1 MSGVS
6 VFDDVDIPRLVA
18 EFKGVEG
25 DALQTKLRGLTGNQQ
40 CRVYSLYGFCK
51 NLSHQEFEQYV
62 ELVKRVSA
70 AHKQHYSRISHHL
83 VPDFFSTVG
92 ALHWLPELMEEAAR
106 RNQPSLQ
113 HRIFSAAN
121 DVLSCLERLVADE
134 GMKAVDSQTT
144 ASRWAGALAYFITEP
159 IELDVD
165 TLAFIN
171 KVVKSKGDNLF
182 SAVIYTLR
190 QRASYESKVPGIS
203 AKAIRFGE
211 LLPYFVE
218 FLASTELNLLPA
230 NTTDAFREALYLH
243 SYFLPQDAEAIE
255 PGRDLLLMAMT
266 DPHNLGKW
274 LMNKHG
280 RSKGAPL
287 PIAGMQAMHSALDS
301 AAHLNGDLKASMMFG
316 LTVAAIHGL
325 AKSRNRVEVDAKV
338 LKLFLCDK
346 DQAYIERLFSTVIR
360 SGRTTLARVIIESF
374 GEYSSCIP
382 ESQAAQCLERD
393 LGL

>member
-1 MSGVS
+1 MSSVS
-6 VFDDVDIPRLVA
+6 VFDDLSVPRLVA
-18 EFKGVEG
+18 EFKGIEG
-25 DALQTKLRGLTGNQQ
+25 EALHTKLRGLTGNQH

-51 NLSHQEFEQYV
+51 QLSHQEFEQYV
-62 ELVKRVSA
+62 DLVTRVSA
-70 AHKQHYSRISHHL
+70 SHRQHYTRVSHQL

-92 ALHWLPELMEEAAR
+92 ALHWLPDLMEEAAR

-121 DVLSCLERLVADE
+121 DVLRCLERLVFDE
-134 GMKAVDSQTT
+134 GMKAVDSKTT

-171 KVVKSKGDNLF
+171 KVVKSKQDNLF
-182 SAVIYTLR
+182 SSLIYSLR
-190 QRASYESKVPGIS
+190 QRASYESNVPGIS
-203 AKAIRFGE
+203 AKAVRFGE

-218 FLASTELNLLPA
+218 FLSSTELNVLPA
-230 NTTDAFREALYLH
+230 NTVDALREAIHLH
-243 SYFLPQDAEAIE
+243 SYFLPQDVEAVE

-266 DPHNLGKW
+266 DPYNLGKW

-287 PIAGMQAMHSALDS
+287 PIAGIQAMHSALGN
-301 AAHLNGDLKASMMFG
+301 ATHLNQDLKASMMFG

-338 LKLFLCDK
+338 LKPFLTDQ

-360 SGRTTLARVIIESF
+360 SGRTTLARVIMESF
-374 GEYSSCIP
+374 GEYASCIP

>member
-1 MSGVS
+1 MSEKS
-6 VFDDVDIPRLVA
+6 VFEDVDIPRLVA

-25 DALQTKLRGLTGNQQ
+25 EALQTKLRGLTGNQH
-40 CRVYSLYGFCK
+40 CRIYSLYGYCK
-51 NLSHQEFEQYV
+51 PLSHQEFEQYV
-62 ELVKRVSA
+62 ALIERVSA
-70 AHKQHYSRISHHL
+70 SHRQHYSRVSCQL
-83 VPDFFSTVG
+83 VPDFFSLVG
-92 ALHWLPELMEEAAR
+92 ALHWLPDLMEEAAR

-121 DVLSCLERLVADE
+121 DVLRCLERLVADE
-134 GMKAVDSQTT
+134 GMKAVDSKTT

-159 IELDVD
+159 IELDLD
-165 TLAFIN
+165 ILAFIN
-171 KVVKSKGDNLF
+171 KVVKSKQDNLF
-182 SAVIYTLR
+182 TSVIYTLR

-203 AKAIRFGE
+203 AKAVRFGE

-218 FLASTELNLLPA
+218 FLESTELNVLPA
-230 NTTDAFREALYLH
+230 NTTDAFREALHLH
-243 SYFLPQDAEAIE
+243 SYFLPQDVEAVE

-266 DPHNLGKW
+266 NPHNLGKW
-274 LMNKHG
+274 LLNKHG

-301 AAHLNGDLKASMMFG
+301 ATHLNKALKASMTFG

-338 LKLFLCDK
+338 LKPFLSDR
-346 DQAYIERLFSTVIR
+346 DEAYIERLFSTVIR

-374 GEYSSCIP
+374 GEYASCIP
-382 ESQAAQCLERD
+382 EAQAAQCLERD